1 MKQPIRLTAFA
12 LSVIFA
18 LGFTACSNS
27 QNDTTYSVGICQLN
41 QHAALDDATRG
52 FMDALESALPG
63 QVKFDHQNASNEIAQ
78 CSTIV
83 NQFIAEDVD
92 LILANATPA
101 LQAAAAAT
109 NEIPVLSTS
118 ITEYSAA
125 LDVELKDGVVGG
137 NISGTSDLTA
147 PDEQARMVQTW
158 FPNAK
163 NIGLLYC
170 SAEANSQY
178 QIESVQAELEQ
189 LGYACTLFPFTDSN
203 DLFSVVEGAT
213 ATSDVI
219 YTPTDNTVA
228 ANATIIDNVCRPA
241 GVPVIGGDM
250 GICSACGVAALC
262 IDYYQLGFATGE
274 MAAKILTGEADISEM
289 PIQYTEPSYVYNAEI
304 CADLG
309 LTPPAGYTAIDAE

>member
-241 GVPVIGGDM
+241 GIPVIGGDM

>member
-125 LDVELKDGVVGG
+125 LDVQLTNGVVGG

-213 ATSDVI
+213 ETSDVI

-241 GVPVIGGDM
+241 GIPVIGGDM

-274 MAAKILTGEADISEM
+274 MAAKILTGESKISEM

-304 CADLG
+304 CAALG